1 MAVCGEDIKGTRL
14 KKEHYSQSLRIWQI
28 FTPHRGTAN
37 RPTSTETICQ
47 MPQPLTPK
55 INQSEKGTRRMCYTE
70 IKPNLMQLPVL
81 KLIYCHHSRKWSMW
95 RLEIDYKHLH
105 YIINEER
112 KCFNL
117 HIKADLISDKEWVS
131 FLSVREYISQAE
143 SLKWN
148 DILKKLYAICVK
160 VSKLLAE
167 MLDNKLLF
175 ILGKGKMVKF
185 FCLRDKE
192 QEQIDGRRHFTL
204 YNIP

>member
-1 MAVCGEDIKGTRL
+1 
-14 KKEHYSQSLRIWQI
+14 
-28 FTPHRGTAN
+28 
-37 RPTSTETICQ
+37 
-47 MPQPLTPK
+47 
-55 INQSEKGTRRMCYTE
+55 
-70 IKPNLMQLPVL
+70 
-81 KLIYCHHSRKWSMW
+81 MW

-131 FLSVREYISQAE
+131 FLSVREYILQAE
-143 SLKWN
+143 SLKLN
-148 DILKKLYAICVK
+148 DILKKIYAICVK